1 MEIKRNRHGI
11 VTTFQNSSWEK
22 PFYEEFGDIYAE
34 YRKRWNS
41 VSYTNIPP
49 FPLHLDILGADD
61 CMLKCSFCPRGQKKA
76 QSTGLNLGTKK
87 RMPLELFKK
96 IINEAEEHR
105 TRAINFGAGTEP
117 LMNPHIPEMIEYS
130 RNHGFIDIR
139 IITNGHLLTLD
150 KTKELFDAG
159 LTYLSVSVDAYTQR
173 TYKRLRGVDF
183 GKVRENLNAAVS
195 LRERLRLKFPVIRA
209 SYIAHPE
216 SIHEFEDFLNYWKDI
231 VDFIEL
237 QDFVE
242 FTENS
247 NNNFQ
252 CMEPFRRLLAW
263 PDGTAGCEG
272 FFSCGPLSY
281 GNLIEQSIYE
291 LWHSQKANNLRHSL
305 KTKKYFKDCMLCAGS
320 MKKYNYRSKTYTPK
334 E

>member
-1 MEIKRNRHGI
+1 MEITRDKNGV
-11 VTTFQNSSWEK
+11 VTTFQTDSWEK
-22 PFYEEFGDIYAE
+22 AFYDEFGDIYTK
-34 YRKRWNS
+34 YREKWNK
-41 VSYTNIPP
+41 VNYENFPV

-76 QSTGLNLGTKK
+76 ESSGLNLGSKE
-87 RMPLELFKK
+87 RMPWGLFQK
-96 IINEAEEHR
+96 IIDEAEEYD

-117 LMNPHIPEMIEYS
+117 LMNPLIPEMIEYS

-159 LTYLSVSVDAYTQR
+159 LTYLSVSVDAYTEK
-173 TYKRLRGVDF
+173 TYKRLRGVNF
-183 GKVRENLNAAVS
+183 GKVRENLIAAVN
-195 LRERLRLKFPVIRA
+195 LRERLGLKFPVIRV

-216 SIHEFEDFLNYWKDI
+216 SIHEFEDFLGYWKDI

-272 FFSCGPLSY
+272 FFSCGPLSF
-281 GNLIEQSIYE
+281 GNLSEQSLYE
-291 LWHSQKANNLRHSL
+291 LWHSQKANNLRQSL
-305 KTKKYFKDCMLCAGS
+305 KTKTYFKDCILCAGS
-320 MKKYNYRSKTYTPK
+320 MKKYNYHSKTYTPIV
-334 E
+334 